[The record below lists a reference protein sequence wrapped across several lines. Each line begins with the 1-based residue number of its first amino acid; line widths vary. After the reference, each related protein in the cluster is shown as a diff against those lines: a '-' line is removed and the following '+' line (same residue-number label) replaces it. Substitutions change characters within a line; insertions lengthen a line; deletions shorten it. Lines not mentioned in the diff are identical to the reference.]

1 MVERFKEA
9 QDVYYNDALEEIKSG
24 KKKTHWI
31 WFIFPQLK
39 DLGISNTSKYYGLTK
54 EETKEY
60 YQDKT
65 LKEHLIEITEVLYN
79 VKDKTITDIVDYDDI
94 KVQSCM
100 TLFYVITKDKVF
112 KKVLDKYFNG
122 ELDSRTLELLGE

>member
-54 EETKEY
+54 EEAKEY

-65 LKEHLIEITEVLYN
+65 LKEHLIEITETLYN